1 MALDLSAAFDTVNHR
16 ILLEVLNKYYRIW
29 GLALQWLKSYLTN
42 RQFKVQ
48 IEENFSE
55 VKTINF
61 SVPQG
66 SILGPIL
73 FTCYASTLQEFF
85 INNNSL
91 SGYANDHSF
100 NKSFSPIDNNIL
112 TELGLDIKNIS
123 EWMYWNHLKMNNAK
137 TKFITYRSKSGLKK
151 QILSEIRVGN
161 EVVKSSESIK
171 FLGIILD
178 KDLEFKKFIATEV
191 RNAYFNIKKVNKI
204 RKFLTDDE
212 TKMLMYSNVLSHLHY
227 GNSILV
233 NLPKVTLK
241 PLQSVQNYAAKK
253 ICKKQKYDSS
263 TECL

>member
-16 ILLEVLNKYYRIW
+16 ILLEVLNKYYGIW

-48 IEENFSE
+48 IEENSSE

-61 SVPQG
+61 SVQQG

-73 FTCYASTLQEFF
+73 FTCYASTLPEHFT
-85 INNNSL
+85 NHNSL
-91 SGYANDHSF
+91 SGYAGDHSF
-100 NKSFSPIDNNIL
+100 IKSFSPIDNNIL
-112 TELGLDIKNIS
+112 TELELAIKHIS
-123 EWMYWNHLKMNNAK
+123 DSMYQNHLKMNDAK
-137 TKFITYRSKSGLKK
+137 TEFITCGSRSGLKK

-178 KDLEFKKFIATEV
+178 KDLGFKKFIATKV
-191 RNAYFNIKKVNKI
+191 RNAYFNIKKINKI

-212 TKMLMYSNVLSHLHY
+212 TKMLMYSHVLSHL
-227 GNSILV
+227 
-233 NLPKVTLK
+233 
-241 PLQSVQNYAAKK
+241 
-253 ICKKQKYDSS
+253 
-263 TECL
+263 E